1 MEFRLLGA
9 VEACID
15 GRVIDLGHPR
25 QRCVLA
31 VLLLEANRMVPTERL
46 IERVWAD
53 RPPQRARVAVS
64 GYVSRLRRILAP
76 SADAVRITRRSGGY
90 LLAVDPMAVD
100 VHRFA
105 ALVSRARQARDG
117 GRQDQAVG
125 LFAQG
130 LRLWS
135 SEAFEGMDTPWLN
148 DTREVL
154 DTERSAALLDSNEL
168 VIAAGGH
175 AGLLAQLST
184 YTAGHPLDE
193 RAAGQ
198 LVLALHRSG
207 RQADALHHYERLRRR
222 LAAELGADPG
232 QALQRVHRQILTAD
246 PALSLQIPDRS
257 GVPTAAPPPMEEPN
271 GHRGASPPDAIPA
284 PRQQHR
290 AARFVGRE
298 SELGQLAA
306 ALDLARAGRGQVVT
320 VCGPAGIG
328 KTRLCQEGAELAAA
342 AGFTVVWGRCWS
354 GGGAPALWPWQPI
367 LTELCGPAA
376 AGLLGQDA
384 EGPFGQDRPGP
395 ASVDPERFSRFT
407 AVVERLAAL
416 STPVF
421 LVIDDLHAA
430 EPGAV
435 LLAEFVA
442 RMRHRLRLVMVVTAR
457 EGDRSGPG
465 VGVSGTRLEGLE
477 PEATRVELGRFTVS
491 DTAAFLAAHDVAG
504 PDPDLLAAVHQVTAG
519 NPLHLHRLLA
529 LGAPGGP
536 GSPGRPRR
544 SCILPTGMRNVIER
558 SVRQVGIGTRRV
570 LARSTI
576 LGPTPSV
583 AGTSVVAGVGSAEVL
598 DAVGQAAGFG
608 LVGMVRSDSFEFS
621 HDLVREALAATLSP
635 RERMD
640 THARA
645 LAALGDVGAGES
657 HQLTARRVHH
667 AVHAAGRSRA
677 DAAAAV
683 AACRA
688 AAASMIQRYDYEQAA
703 QLLCTAVELHERAS
717 LGAPAADLLLEWA
730 RAVQSTGRLTE
741 ARMVYARAV
750 EAARAADDPAA
761 YARAALGLGGVWV
774 NEHRDHASRERVLAL
789 QRDALDG
796 LGPDHAALRCHL
808 QVRLSA
814 EMVYVAGNPVADVL
828 TGLEQAR
835 RLGDRQLLAE
845 ALSLTHHA
853 LLRADHTT
861 DRLPLAEELIAVASA
876 AGDGVLALMGLL
888 WRTVDLFHLGDSRAE
903 RTLADLRVRAEA
915 LHCRSIQYV
924 AAVQDVMLTIR
935 AGRLSQAEEAAA
947 SAYRMG
953 QEVGDADAFGYHA
966 AHLLAI
972 RWMQGRGA
980 ELVDLAA
987 EAATSPT
994 LVLAEF
1000 TFQATLARLAA
1011 EAGQLQRARHALDRI
1026 TQAGLAALPQSST
1039 WLTGML
1045 GIVESAA
1052 ALGDAGIAGQAYHL
1066 LHPYADL
1073 PIMPSLAVVC
1083 FGSVH
1088 RPLGLAA
1095 LTVGDIEAS
1104 VHHLRDAVDANTRLG
1119 NHPMTTCAQA
1129 ELAQVLRRRGR
1140 SGDHRQ
1146 ARHLLLEAS
1155 GNGAAMG
1162 MNVRAERWRAE
1173 AMQAH
1178 RVPARETPLPRAGA
1192 MGLDPLNPIL

>member
-1 MEFRLLGA
+1 MEFRLLGE
-9 VEACID
+9 VEARID
-15 GRVIDLGHPR
+15 GRFVDLGHSR

-31 VLLLEANRMVPTERL
+31 VLLLEANRVVPTERL

-64 GYVSRLRRILAP
+64 GYVSRLRRILAR

-90 LLAVDPMAVD
+90 LLAVDSMAVD

-105 ALVSRARQARDG
+105 ELVSRARQARDS
-117 GRQDQAVG
+117 GRQDQAVE
-125 LFAQG
+125 LFAQA

-154 DTERSAALLDSNEL
+154 DTDRSAAVLDSNEL
-168 VIAAGGH
+168 VMAAGGH
-175 AGLLAQLST
+175 SGLLAQLST

-198 LVLALHRSG
+198 LVLALYRCG
-207 RQADALHHYERLRRR
+207 RQADALQHYERVRRR

-232 QALQRVHRQILTAD
+232 QALQRLHRQILTAD

-257 GVPTAAPPPMEEPN
+257 GVPTATPPPMEEVN
-271 GHRGASPPDAIPA
+271 GHRGAPPPHAIPA

-290 AARFVGRE
+290 AAGFVGRGF
-298 SELGQLAA
+298 ELGQLAA
-306 ALDLARAGRGQVVT
+306 ALDLACAGRGQVVT

-328 KTRLCQEGAELAAA
+328 KTRLCQEGAALASA

-354 GGGAPALWPWQPI
+354 GGGAPALWPWKPI
-367 LTELCGPAA
+367 LGELCGPAA

-384 EGPFGQDRPGP
+384 DGLFGHDRPEREP
-395 ASVDPERFSRFT
+395 QNVDPERFSRFT

-416 STPVF
+416 SAPVF

-435 LLAEFVA
+435 LLTEFVA
-442 RMRHRLRLVMVVTAR
+442 RMRHQLRLVMVVTAR
-457 EGDRSGPG
+457 EDDRSGPG
-465 VGVSGTRLEGLE
+465 AGVSGTRLEGLE
-477 PEATRVELGRFTVS
+477 PEATRVELGRLTVA
-491 DTAAFLAAHDVAG
+491 DTAAFLAAHDVAD

-536 GSPGRPRR
+536 GRPRR
-544 SCILPTGMRNVIER
+544 SCVLPTGMRNVIER
-558 SVRQVGIGTRRV
+558 SVRQVGNSARRV

-598 DAVGQAAGFG
+598 DAVGEAAGFG
-608 LVGMVRSDSFEFS
+608 LVCMIRSDSFEFS
-621 HDLVREALAATLSP
+621 HDLVRESLAATLSA
-635 RERMD
+635 RERVD

-645 LAALGDVGAGES
+645 LAALGDGGAGES
-657 HQLTARRVHH
+657 HELTARRAHH

-703 QLLCTAVELHERAS
+703 QLLSTAVELHERAS

-741 ARMVYARAV
+741 ARTVYGRAV
-750 EAARAADDPAA
+750 EAARAAGDPAA

-789 QRDALDG
+789 QRDAMDG

-808 QVRLSA
+808 QIRLSA
-814 EMVYVAGNPVADVL
+814 DMVYVAGHPVADVL
-828 TGLEQAR
+828 AGLEQAR

-853 LLRADHTT
+853 LLRPDHTT

-876 AGDGVLALMGLL
+876 AGDGVLALMGLC
-888 WRTVDLFHLGDSRAE
+888 WRTVDLFHLGDPGAE
-903 RTLADLRVRAEA
+903 RALADLRVRAEA
-915 LHCRSIQYV
+915 LHCRSIRYV
-924 AAVQDVMLTIR
+924 AAVLDVMLTIR

-947 SAYRMG
+947 TAFGLG

-987 EAATSPT
+987 EAAMSPT

-1011 EAGQLQRARHALDRI
+1011 EAGQLQRARHALDRL

-1039 WLTGML
+1039 WLAGML
-1045 GIVESAA
+1045 GIVETAA

-1066 LHPYADL
+1066 LRPYADL

-1104 VHHLRDAVDANTRLG
+1104 IHHLRDAVHANTRLG

-1140 SGDHRQ
+1140 PGDHRQ

-1173 AMQAH
+1173 ALEGH

-1192 MGLDPLNPIL
+1192 LSGVSRRATR